1 MGSPTQLADVH
12 MTVTVTGQENL
23 VHLIAEKK
31 ASDGRLSVPVYY
43 DSAGGRDWRKGG
55 IQRCCV

>member
-1 MGSPTQLADVH
+1 
-12 MTVTVTGQENL
+12 MTVTVTGQENV

-43 DSAGGRDWRKGG
+43 NISGGRNWL
-55 IQRCCV
+55 Q

>member
-43 DSAGGRDWRKGG
+43 NNAGGRDWSKGG
-55 IQRCCV
+55 FEPPC